1 MVQII
6 MTVETSSCETNVGEV
21 RAILDGG
28 SCRIDWGD
36 GTDLPYKLE
45 EGQELHAQH
54 TYPEKSE
61 EATFVIRI
69 YSDEENIIGI
79 YAECGDMRVKDI
91 DISGC
96 QTLRYFASL
105 QSSTEHFDLKTNPG
119 ILKID
124 LECDYDGIADLSNS
138 VELRELSFVTLGLY
152 ILDLSKCVK
161 LEKLELTS
169 ILERF
174 RMKLPTHCLL
184 KEFIYDES
192 FEYWF
197 PKRTLNK
204 IARIVKQNGG
214 KILRTTRTERLLR
227 KSENN
232 GHV

>member
-1 MVQII
+1 

-36 GTDLPYKLE
+36 GTDLPYKP
-45 EGQELHAQH
+45 EGQDLHAQH
-54 TYPEKSE
+54 TYPEKSEKE

-79 YAECGDMRVKDI
+79 YAECGDIKVKDI

-96 QTLRYFASL
+96 QSLRYFASL
-105 QSSTEHFDLKTNPG
+105 EVSTEHFDLRTNPG
-119 ILKID
+119 ITRID
-124 LECDYDGIADLSNS
+124 IDGDSCGIADFSSSL
-138 VELRELSFVTLGLY
+138 ELKELSISYNYEYRL
-152 ILDLSKCVK
+152 LDLSKCDK

-169 ILERF
+169 ILEGF
-174 RMKLPTHCLL
+174 RIKLPTHCLL

-232 GHV
+232 VQL